1 MNDDHEEGWCGG
13 HTVFMAD
20 GASSS
25 VLGPDGEPVKYIRRH
40 VAGFDLRPRPSQRP
54 RATPTARSR
63 PGDGQGW
70 PKQQQRN
77 PEGSK
82 VKT

>member
-1 MNDDHEEGWCGG
+1 MSYYLMDGQCGG

-40 VAGFDLRPRPSQRP
+40 VAGFDLRPRLTTEPRTVRSQ
-54 RATPTARSR
+54 TPAMDSTT
-63 PGDGQGW
+63 GN
-70 PKQQQRN
+70 RN
-77 PEGSK
+77 GK
-82 VKT
+82 